1 MSENKNR
8 LTVSLRLYV
17 WGQEQAD
24 CVTESV
30 CLGTRTD

>member
-1 MSENKNR
+1 MSDNKNR
-8 LTVSLRLYV
+8 LTVLLRVYV

-30 CLGTRTD
+30 CLTTRTD

>member
-8 LTVSLRLYV
+8 LTVLLRVYV
-17 WGQEQAD
+17 LEQEQAD

-30 CLGTRTD
+30 CLRTRTG